1 MKQRLLLTLLVLFA
15 SVGMVKA
22 DANTI
27 VMSIPASAGDVV
39 VTYSG
44 GTEPTLSEGFI
55 EGENYTVSGSA
66 ITIKS
71 AGTPLTPTITL
82 NPATKGLTF
91 KGNIT
96 SISID
101 HAPLASLTFSS
112 ARVNGLTVT
121 SSSLKTLKCSELG
134 LTSLTL
140 TGATA
145 LEELNASDNK
155 LIALAGTIPTSL
167 KKLDISKN
175 AFATFDPSSLVNLTD
190 LNVDRKSVV

>member
-22 DANTI
+22 DENTI
-27 VMSIPASAGDVV
+27 VMSIPASAGDVM

-44 GTEPTLSEGFI
+44 GAEPTLSAGFTK
-55 EGENYTVSGSA
+55 GENYTVSGSV

-71 AGTPLTPTITL
+71 AGKPLNPTITL
-82 NPATKGLTF
+82 KPETKGLTF

-96 SISID
+96 SISIN

-121 SSSLKTLKCSELG
+121 STSLKTLNCSKLG

-155 LIALAGTIPTSL
+155 LTAISGTIPTSL

-175 AFATFDPSSLVNLTD
+175 AFAAFVPSSLVNLTD
-190 LNVDRKSVV
+190 LNV